1 MNAKYLSLNVESRVA
16 TVLLN
21 RHDKGNALSPDVLGE
36 LGDLFEHLDS
46 RPDVSVIILTGGEKM
61 FSAGFDLDFLKTVRK
76 GANEAFTALF
86 HRAYRAIMFC
96 SQPVIAAVGGPA
108 MAGGFDLTLMCDIRY
123 ASERAKFSQREIT
136 LSLTPILDPLWRVI
150 GLGAAKEWAL
160 TGKIIDAREAFRLG
174 YVSQVFPEGTV
185 VEKVTAIA
193 REMAS
198 YDRTCL
204 METKR
209 LSIDL
214 LHNSL
219 DGSLRIQEWLF
230 RTYVGSEDNHSR
242 IDSLLEKIRASKKK
256 QSPAS
261 TETF

>member
-1 MNAKYLSLNVESRVA
+1 MDMQYLSFTVEDRVA

-21 RHDKGNALSPDVLGE
+21 RPDKGNALSPDVLRE
-36 LGDLFEHLDS
+36 LGDLFEELDA
-46 RPDVSVIILTGGEKM
+46 RADVSVIVLTGGERL
-61 FSAGFDLDFLKTVRK
+61 FSAGFDLDFLRTVRK
-76 GANEAFTALF
+76 GANEEFTALF

-96 SQPVIAAVGGPA
+96 SQPVVAAVGGPA

-123 ASERAKFSQREIT
+123 ASERARFSQREIT

-160 TGKIIDAREAFRLG
+160 TGKIVDAQEALRVG
-174 YVSQVFPEGTV
+174 YVSQVFPEGSV

-193 REMAS
+193 KEMAA

-204 METKR
+204 IETKR
-209 LSIDL
+209 LSIEL

-219 DGSLRIQEWLF
+219 DGSMKVQEWLF
-230 RTYVGSEDNHSR
+230 RTYVGSEDNRAR
-242 IDSLLEKIRASKKK
+242 IDTLLERIRASK
-256 QSPAS
+256 QR
-261 TETF
+261 

>member
-1 MNAKYLSLNVESRVA
+1 MDMQYLSLTVEDRVA

-21 RHDKGNALSPDVLGE
+21 RPDKGNALSPDVLRE
-36 LGDLFEHLDS
+36 LGDLFEELDA
-46 RPDVSVIILTGGEKM
+46 RADVSVIILTGGERL

-76 GANEAFTALF
+76 GANEEFTALF

-96 SQPVIAAVGGPA
+96 SQPVVAAVGGPA

-123 ASERAKFSQREIT
+123 ASERARFSQREIT

-160 TGKIIDAREAFRLG
+160 TGKIVDAQEAFRVG
-174 YVSQVFPEGTV
+174 YVSQVFPEGSV

-193 REMAS
+193 QEMAA

-204 METKR
+204 IETKR
-209 LSIDL
+209 LSIEL

-219 DGSLRIQEWLF
+219 DGSMKVQEWLF
-230 RTYVGSEDNHSR
+230 RTYVGSEDNRAR
-242 IDSLLEKIRASKKK
+242 IDTLLERIRAGK
-256 QSPAS
+256 QK
-261 TETF
+261 